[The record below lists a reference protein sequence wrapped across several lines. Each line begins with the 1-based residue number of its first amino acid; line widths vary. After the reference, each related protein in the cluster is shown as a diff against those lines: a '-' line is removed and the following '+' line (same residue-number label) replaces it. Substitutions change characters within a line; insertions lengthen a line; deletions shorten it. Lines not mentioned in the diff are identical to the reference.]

1 MLKIPLYHFFYDL
14 VFWNKKLNSKYKMLT
29 VTKTGTCKKK
39 KPQLFVFLS
48 YVQYWLITSI
58 SVISFISVVLLLF
71 VFGLRWVRIAQTGS
85 SWSAGCLMW
94 QKEPHWKNLPVTLS
108 DWSGTKGLWDT

>member
-39 KPQLFVFLS
+39 KHNYLCFCHM
-48 YVQYWLITSI
+48 YSI
-58 SVISFISVVLLLF
+58 
-71 VFGLRWVRIAQTGS
+71 GL
-85 SWSAGCLMW
+85 
-94 QKEPHWKNLPVTLS
+94 
-108 DWSGTKGLWDT
+108 